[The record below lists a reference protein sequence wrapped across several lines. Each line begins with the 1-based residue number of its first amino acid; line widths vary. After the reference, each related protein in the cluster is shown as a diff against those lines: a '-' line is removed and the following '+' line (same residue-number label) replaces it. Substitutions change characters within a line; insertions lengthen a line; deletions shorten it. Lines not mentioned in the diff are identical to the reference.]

1 MTVKNHIL
9 DFEELITEIDHA
21 IQTDLDFSNSKATPT
36 NYVPDNSVIS
46 SNLIEVVVM
55 DEDTVILNRDLMGKQ
70 NEQISPPGLRDQRHV
85 LRLVVVTCKKTRI
98 LVRAG
103 PKEVV
108 IKIKV

>member
-1 MTVKNHIL
+1 MKNHIL

-21 IQTDLDFSNSKATPT
+21 IQTDLDFSNSKVTPT

-55 DEDTVILNRDLMGKQ
+55 DEDTIILNHDLMGKQ